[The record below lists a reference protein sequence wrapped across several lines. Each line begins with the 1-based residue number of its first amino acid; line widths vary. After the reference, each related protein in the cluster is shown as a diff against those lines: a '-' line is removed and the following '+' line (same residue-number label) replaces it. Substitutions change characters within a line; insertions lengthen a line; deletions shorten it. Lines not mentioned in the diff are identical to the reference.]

1 MLAVII
7 IATAAIIRLFA
18 IYVLSRFSVA
28 NLLRDGMACNP
39 KKLVNLRTILI
50 INGDKSI
57 VVTIGI
63 DTFAREIIKVKEK
76 AV

>member
-1 MLAVII
+1 M
-7 IATAAIIRLFA
+7 
-18 IYVLSRFSVA
+18 
-28 NLLRDGMACNP
+28 
-39 KKLVNLRTILI
+39 ILI
-50 INGDKSI
+50 INGDKAI

>member
-1 MLAVII
+1 MAV
-7 IATAAIIRLFA
+7 
-18 IYVLSRFSVA
+18 
-28 NLLRDGMACNP
+28 NP
-39 KKLVNLRTILI
+39 KKWVNLRTILI

>member
-28 NLLRDGMACNP
+28 NLLRDGMAVNP